1 MTTRNF
7 ILKYLSSVEGIL
19 KDIRGDQLEKII
31 DVLFDAY
38 RADQGIFLMGNG
50 GGAAT
55 AMHFTCDL
63 NKTAIVPGRRRMRAM
78 SLSDNTSLVT
88 AWANDTQYTNIFG
101 EQLVN
106 FARPGDIVMGFT
118 ASGMSV
124 NILNA
129 IALANEIGCTTIAFV
144 GFDGGT
150 VGAIA
155 KHVLHIPSNSYQHIE
170 DVHLLL
176 CHVITN
182 ALQERAKRDESLAS
196 EATADAF
203 EERTRKISYAMQQL
217 RAERSHANRLRMIP
231 DQMAR
236 TIGFDA
242 AIVFEV
248 AGNELRFAAGHN
260 TRDGEF
266 PIKLTEDYYETEAV
280 RDHSSLTVAST
291 DDPRV
296 PAGHPAYSS
305 LKSYAISPIVD
316 HDETVA
322 LLVGGYT
329 SEHRAI
335 TPRDAQLLSVFA
347 YSVREVL
354 GGAPSPKA
362 IDEPDAGWWAVS

>member
-19 KDIRGDQLEKII
+19 KDIRSEHLERII

-38 RADQGIFLMGNG
+38 RNDKQIFLMGNG

-63 NKTAIVPGRRRMRAM
+63 NKTAIVPGRRRMRAT
-78 SLSDNTSLVT
+78 SLSDNISLVT

-155 KHVLHIPSNSYQHIE
+155 HHVLQIPSNSYQHIE

-182 ALQERAKRDESLAS
+182 ALQERARSDESLAA
-196 EATADAF
+196 EATSDAF
-203 EERTRKISYAMQQL
+203 EERSRKISYAMQQL
-217 RAERSHANRLRMIP
+217 RAERSRANRLRMIP
-231 DQMAR
+231 DQMTR

-248 AGNELRFAAGHN
+248 RENDMVFAAGHN
-260 TRDGEF
+260 TRDGTV
-266 PIKLTEDYYETEAV
+266 PIKLTEDYYETESV
-280 RDHSSLTVAST
+280 RDGTSLVVGSV

-296 PAGHPAYSS
+296 PAHPAYST
-305 LKSYAISPIVD
+305 LRSYAIAPIVD
-316 HDETVA
+316 HERTVA
-322 LLVGGYT
+322 LLIGGYT
-329 SEHRAI
+329 SDHKAVS
-335 TPRDAQLLSVFA
+335 PRDAQLLRVFA

-354 GGAPSPKA
+354 ATGTPSVG
-362 IDEPDAGWWAVS
+362 DEPDAGWWAVS